1 MKPYKTPKITV
12 LGSLVDITKGV
23 PKPAGSSDAFG
34 SGPLP
39 PG

>member
-1 MKPYKTPKITV
+1 MKQYKTPKITI
-12 LGSLVDITKGV
+12 LGSLVDITKGAA
-23 PKPAGSSDAFG
+23 KPTGKSDAFG